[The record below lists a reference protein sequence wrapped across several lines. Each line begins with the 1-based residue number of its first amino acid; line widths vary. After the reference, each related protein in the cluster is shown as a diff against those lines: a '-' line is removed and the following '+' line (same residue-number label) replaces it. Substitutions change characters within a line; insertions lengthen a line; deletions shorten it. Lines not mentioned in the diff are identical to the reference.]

1 MLNQLGLIGK
11 FKLSKDQTKNIY
23 LHISILVIIC
33 ILYWLCFTMDND
45 SFTKK
50 DMDIFDATYYAI
62 TTHTTLGFGDISPTK
77 PLSRFL
83 TMIHS
88 LGVFFLLLG

>member
-1 MLNQLGLIGK
+1 
-11 FKLSKDQTKNIY
+11 
-23 LHISILVIIC
+23 
-33 ILYWLCFTMDND
+33 MDND